1 MALSLSEEI
10 RETFRKAALQREAAH
25 GLSGDDWA
33 RYRDIQSDHD
43 RRRSQEQRDYQRE
56 YDTRVETMR
65 SRLID
70 QAGTAD
76 RTFAPRFLGRDGFDK
91 DAIERQAH
99 RNVRDDHDRALARL
113 EAEKEA
119 RLALLMGAAQKR
131 RDLADRLRNDFAEAT
146 DRRSGDERRSGPI
159 R

>member
-1 MALSLSEEI
+1 MALSLTEEI
-10 RETFRKAALQREAAH
+10 RETFRKAALQREVAH

-33 RYRDIQSDHD
+33 RYGDIQSDHD

-65 SRLID
+65 RRLID

-76 RTFAPRFLGRDGFDK
+76 RTLAPRFLGRDRFDK

-99 RNVRDDHDRALARL
+99 RNVRDDHDRVLARL

-119 RLALLMGAAQKR
+119 RLTLLLGAAQKH
-131 RDLADRLRNDFAEAT
+131 RDLGDLLRNDFAQAT
-146 DRRSGDERRSGPI
+146 DRRLGDERRSGPV